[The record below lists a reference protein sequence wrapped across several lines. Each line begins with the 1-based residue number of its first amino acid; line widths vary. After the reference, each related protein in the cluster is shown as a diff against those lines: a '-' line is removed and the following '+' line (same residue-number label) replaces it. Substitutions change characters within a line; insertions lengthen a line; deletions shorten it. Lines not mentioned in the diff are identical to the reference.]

1 MLIFNIALFLIICSI
16 LILFIFATILELID
30 DGVKSYLIREIKKQ
44 SGECFLK
51 EMGWESER
59 FLDSITYSFKDFEI
73 IKLQKS
79 VPKVHVLYN
88 KILIHSCDNFEEACT
103 HLVLKHF
110 SLFKS

>member
-16 LILFIFATILELID
+16 LIVMVFVFIHETLDNA
-30 DGVKSYLIREIKKQ
+30 GKSYLIREIKNQ

-73 IKLQKS
+73 IKLQKPL
-79 VPKVHVLYN
+79 PKVHVLYN

-110 SLFKS
+110 SLFKY